1 VSETGGKSVAAVDGR
16 ATRWEDHKRQRRAEV
31 LEAALAV
38 IADSG
43 AEVSVQQIA
52 DRLGLPRPVVYRH
65 FDGRTDLDEQIRHR
79 IQESLLAEVMPT
91 LRTDSSVRDAVR
103 GAVGTYVGW
112 VEQHRNLHRFLIGDV
127 AGGDGARGLGGARDR
142 IGGRLADLFATA
154 LSVYDI
160 DPHRA
165 RPMAFGVIGLVD
177 GVVNSW
183 RGDPATLTSDQVVGM
198 LTESILALFEGN
210 ARSLGVPLS
219 RDTAV
224 AELLSRRAVAPRPA

>member
-1 VSETGGKSVAAVDGR
+1 MSETGGKSQAAVDGR
-16 ATRWEDHKRQRRAEV
+16 ATRWEDHKRQRRTEV
-31 LEAALAV
+31 LDAALEV
-38 IADSG
+38 IEECG

-65 FDGRTDLDEQIRHR
+65 FDGRTDLDEQIRRR
-79 IQESLLAEVMPT
+79 IQESLLDEVMPM
-91 LRTDSSVRDAVR
+91 LRTEGSVRDAVR

-112 VEQHRNLHRFLIGDV
+112 VERHRNLHLFLTGD
-127 AGGDGARGLGGARDR
+127 AADGDGSHGLGGARNR

-177 GVVNSW
+177 GVVDSW

-198 LTESILALFEGN
+198 LTESILGLFEGN
-210 ARSLGVPLS
+210 ARSLGVPLT
-219 RDTAV
+219 RDTPV
-224 AELLSRRAVAPRPA
+224 ADLLSRRVVPHPA

>member
-1 VSETGGKSVAAVDGR
+1 MSDTGGKVQAAVDGR
-16 ATRWEDHKRQRRAEV
+16 ATRWQDHKRQRRAEV
-31 LEAALAV
+31 LDAALAV
-38 IADSG
+38 IEESG

-65 FDGRTDLDEQIRHR
+65 FDGRADLDEQIRRR
-79 IQESLLAEVMPT
+79 IQESLLAEVMPM
-91 LRTDSSVRDAVR
+91 LRTEGTVRDAVR

-112 VEQHRNLHRFLIGDV
+112 VERHRNLHRFLIGD
-127 AGGDGARGLGGARDR
+127 AADGDGSHGLGGARNR
-142 IGGRLADLFATA
+142 IGGRLADLFAAA

-165 RPMAFGVIGLVD
+165 RPMAFGIIGLVD

-183 RGDPATLTSDQVVGM
+183 RGDPATLTSEQVVGM

-210 ARSLGVPLS
+210 ARSLGVPLT
-219 RDTAV
+219 RDTPV
-224 AELLSRRAVAPRPA
+224 ADLLARRVVPRPA